1 MLPIRKRCELSSG
14 IRAETLRQY
23 HAGLSE
29 ELRHCHPG
37 SRLFQICPHG
47 WLWGWLSAQHW
58 AEKWGELTIEKKKIY
73 RLALPMHDCWIK
85 MQLCSVAAYYW
96 SLQVVKV
103 TSTRDSSS
111 PITALHGRTNK
122 ESFLVLFFN
131 SLSLM
136 TLLSYNL
143 RGLSIIMIKLQVGRK
158 DGTLTLHSRES
169 ARWLSFSF
177 DLKIFGSKW
186 YES

>member
-1 MLPIRKRCELSSG
+1 MLPIRKRCELSSV

-37 SRLFQICPHG
+37 SRLIQICPHG
-47 WLWGWLSAQHW
+47 WLWGWFSAQHW
-58 AEKWGELTIEKKKIY
+58 AEKWGELTVKEKKIY
-73 RLALPMHDCWIK
+73 RLALPMHDRWSK
-85 MQLCSVAAYYW
+85 KQSYSVAAYYW

-111 PITALHGRTNK
+111 PITALHGTTNK

-131 SLSLM
+131 SLSLT
-136 TLLSYNL
+136 TLLSYNF
-143 RGLSIIMIKLQVGRK
+143 RGLLIIMIKLQVGRK
-158 DGTLTLHSRES
+158 DGTLTLHSKES

-177 DLKIFGSKW
+177 QCQFFGS
-186 YES
+186 